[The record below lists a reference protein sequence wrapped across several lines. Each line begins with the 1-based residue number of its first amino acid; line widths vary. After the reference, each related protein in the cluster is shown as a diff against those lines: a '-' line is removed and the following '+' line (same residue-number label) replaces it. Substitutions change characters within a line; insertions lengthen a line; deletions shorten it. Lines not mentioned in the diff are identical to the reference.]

1 MNSNT
6 YKKIQKYLYNYKN
19 IDKTINAIKLD
30 MIDYNHLGYN
40 NWLKS
45 ISNNGKALEDK
56 IIDIEN
62 NRKILKLQKWK
73 KLISEILECYKKT
86 DNIKYQYICLKY
98 FENKNVE
105 EIQTQLKLNKKEQRD
120 MQTVILQHIFL
131 YAVRKK
137 LLRHEQ

>member
-40 NWLKS
+40 NWLKA
-45 ISNNGKALEDK
+45 ISNNGKTLEDK

-98 FENKNVE
+98 FENKNIE

-131 YAVRKK
+131 YAIRKK

>member
-1 MNSNT
+1 MNNNT
-6 YKKIQKYLYNYKN
+6 YKKIQKYLYNYKS

-30 MIDYNHLGYN
+30 MINYNNLGYN

-45 ISNNGKALEDK
+45 ISDNGKTLENK
-56 IIDIEN
+56 VIDIEN

-73 KLISEILECYKKT
+73 KLISEILEYYKKN

-98 FENKNVE
+98 FDNKNIE
-105 EIQTQLKLNKKEQRD
+105 EIQAQLKLNKKEQQD
-120 MQTVILQHIFL
+120 MQTVILEHIFL

-137 LLRHEQ
+137 ILRYE

>member
-98 FENKNVE
+98 FENKNIE

>member
-56 IIDIEN
+56 IIDNET

-98 FENKNVE
+98 FENKNIE

>member
-1 MNSNT
+1 LNNNT
-6 YKKIQKYLYNYKN
+6 YKKIQKYLYNYKS

-30 MIDYNHLGYN
+30 MIDYNNLGYN

-45 ISNNGKALEDK
+45 ISDNGKTLENK
-56 IIDIEN
+56 VIDIEN

-73 KLISEILECYKKT
+73 KLISEILEYYKKN

-98 FENKNVE
+98 FHNKNIE
-105 EIQTQLKLNKKEQRD
+105 EIQAQLKLNKKEQKD
-120 MQTVILQHIFL
+120 MQTVILEHVFL

-137 LLRHEQ
+137 ILRYE